1 MKCLLLKYILILLLF
16 FSSVKC
22 FTENDRIFYREKV
35 RRMFYHAYNGYLENG
50 FPLDELKPISCK
62 GIDTWGSF
70 SLTLIDSLDTL
81 LILGN
86 YTEFERVV
94 DLVLK
99 TVNPD
104 IDINASVFETNIR
117 VVGGL
122 ISAHVLHGI
131 IPNAKLPEG
140 WPCNGPLLD
149 LAVKF
154 ADKLLPAFK
163 TDTGMPF
170 GTVNLKYGVNKDE
183 TPVTCTAGIG
193 TFIIEFGSLSKLTGN
208 DIYEKVAMNALN
220 SLWESRSKIGLVG
233 NHIDVMTGKWTATDA
248 GIGAGIDS
256 YYEYLAKGALL
267 FHKPALMKQF
277 KESVNAINKYIR
289 NEDWFLWVSMTQG
302 TTTFPFFQ
310 SLEAFYPGILAL
322 VGDIEDAKS
331 IMLNY
336 NHILRQYG
344 VPPEFYNLNKFE
356 AHSGREGY
364 PLRPEVV
371 ESLMYIYKAT
381 KDSTYLEMGA
391 SMVDAIE
398 ILAKAKCGYATIKDV
413 RDGTIEDRMESFFLA
428 ETIKYLYLLFD
439 KDNFIHN
446 DGTTS
451 KIISTNR
458 GQCAIQAG
466 GYIFNTEAHPIDP
479 GVLYC
484 CSKQKLEDMKLL
496 NNFGQNISFL
506 KLMNIDGLNDWNEEE
521 GIEIDQR
528 SILSQ
533 ELSELEI
540 LKKKTNSYD
549 DKRFDDIEY
558 EIDGERKSISKN
570 DTKDESVEYENKND
584 VEEGFGIT
592 AEKPD
597 IIKVESKDINK
608 DESNL
613 VEEVKELLVNYKK
626 YKSTSSVEVANLL
639 NRLKTLKKSYA
650 EIIKD
655 SSNLYNNNLQRT
667 IERNKKRREVSE
679 MPQSQYLCLN
689 CCWILDEPLDSFNF
703 KAFLNEIYTKHI
715 LPSGSY
721 LPGPICLP
729 NDLPYPS
736 DKYFNDI
743 MELYDIPSFDQ
754 ITNAI
759 DGIDFTKFRYRSL
772 LKENYDLLSSPP
784 RSFISLLTGFGQV

>member
-1 MKCLLLKYILILLLF
+1 MKYLLLIYICILLF
-16 FSSVKC
+16 FLPSVKS
-22 FTENDRIFYREKV
+22 FTEDDRIYYREKV
-35 RRMFYHAYNGYLENG
+35 RKMFYHAYNGYLENS
-50 FPLDELKPISCK
+50 FPLDELKPISCQ
-62 GIDTWGSF
+62 GMDTWGSF

-94 DLVLK
+94 DLILK
-99 TVNPD
+99 TVDPD

-122 ISAHVLHGI
+122 ISAHVLHGKV
-131 IPNAKLPEG
+131 PNAKLPEG
-140 WPCNGPLLD
+140 WPCSGPLLD

-154 ADKLLPAFK
+154 ADKLLPAFN
-163 TDTGMPF
+163 TDTGMPY

-183 TPVTCTAGIG
+183 TPITCTAGVG

-248 GIGAGIDS
+248 
-256 YYEYLAKGALL
+256 AKGALL
-267 FHKPALMKQF
+267 FQKPALMKQF
-277 KESVNAINKYIR
+277 RESVDAINKYIR

-310 SLEAFYPGILAL
+310 SLEAFYPGLLAL

-331 IMLNY
+331 IILNY

-364 PLRPEVV
+364 PLRPEIV

-381 KDSTYLEMGA
+381 KDPTYLEMGA
-391 SMVDAIE
+391 GMVDAIE
-398 ILAKAKCGYATIKDV
+398 ILAKTKCGYATIKDV

-428 ETIKYLYLLFD
+428 ETIKYFYLLFD
-439 KDNFIHN
+439 NDNFIHN
-446 DGTTS
+446 DGTSS
-451 KIISTNR
+451 KIISTDR

-484 CSKQKLEDMKLL
+484 CSKQKLEDMKIL
-496 NNFGQNISFL
+496 NNFARNISFL
-506 KLMNIDGLNDWNEEE
+506 KLMNIDNFNDWNDEEE
-521 GIEIDQR
+521 VEIDQR
-528 SILSQ
+528 NILSQ
-533 ELSELEI
+533 ELSELEF
-540 LKKKTNSYD
+540 LRKKSDIYA
-549 DKRFDDIEY
+549 KRKNNANEVEY
-558 EIDGERKSISKN
+558 EIDGERKSI
-570 DTKDESVEYENKND
+570 DENISD
-584 VEEGFGIT
+584 EESEEPDNEDGFGIS

-597 IIKVESKDINK
+597 PIKVDPNNINK
-608 DESNL
+608 DENNL
-613 VEEVKELLVNYKK
+613 VEEVNLEVREILVNYKK
-626 YKSTSSVEVANLL
+626 YKSTSSEKVTDLL
-639 NRLKTLKKSYA
+639 EKLRTLKKSYA
-650 EIIKD
+650 QIIND
-655 SSNLYNNNLQRT
+655 SSNLYVNNLQKT
-667 IERNKKRREVSE
+667 IEKKKKRREVSE
-679 MPQSQYLCLN
+679 MPQSQYLCFN
-689 CCWILDEPLDSFNF
+689 CCWILDEPLDSFNY
-703 KAFLNEIYTKHI
+703 KAFLNEIYTKHL
-715 LPSGSY
+715 LPSGSF

-743 MELYDIPSFDQ
+743 TELYDIPSFDQ
-754 ITNAI
+754 ITNAV
-759 DGIDFTKFRYRSL
+759 DGIDFTKFKYRSL
-772 LKENYDLLSSPP
+772 LEENYDLLSSPP
-784 RSFISLLTGFGQV
+784 RSFISLLTGFGQVTKRNG

>member
-1 MKCLLLKYILILLLF
+1 MFNLC
-16 FSSVKC
+16 
-22 FTENDRIFYREKV
+22 REKV
-35 RRMFYHAYNGYLENG
+35 RRMFYHAYNGYLDYS
-50 FPLDELKPISCK
+50 FPLDELKPISCT
-62 GIDTWGSF
+62 GMDTWGSF

-99 TVNPD
+99 TVDPD

-122 ISAHVLHGI
+122 ISAHVLHGKV
-131 IPNAKLPEG
+131 PNAKLPEG
-140 WPCNGPLLD
+140 WPCKGPLLD

-154 ADKLLPAFK
+154 ADKLLPAFN
-163 TDTGMPF
+163 TDTGMPY

-183 TPVTCTAGIG
+183 TPITCTAGVG
-193 TFIIEFGSLSKLTGN
+193 TFIIEFGSLSRLTGN

-267 FHKPALMKQF
+267 FQKPALMKQF
-277 KESVNAINKYIR
+277 KDSVNAINKYIR

-310 SLEAFYPGILAL
+310 SLEAFYPGLLAL
-322 VGDIEDAKS
+322 VGDVENAKS

-381 KDSTYLEMGA
+381 KDPTYLEMGA
-391 SMVDAIE
+391 SMVDTIE
-398 ILAKAKCGYATIKDV
+398 ILAKTKCGYATIKDV

-428 ETIKYLYLLFD
+428 ETIKYFYLLFD

-446 DGTTS
+446 DGTES
-451 KIISTNR
+451 KIIATER

-466 GYIFNTEAHPIDP
+466 GYIFNTEAHPVDP

-484 CSKQKLEDMKLL
+484 CSRQKVEDMEIL
-496 NNFGQNISFL
+496 NSFSQNISFL
-506 KLMNIDGLNDWNEEE
+506 KLMNIDDLSDWGEDEGDGVNEEE
-521 GIEIDQR
+521 SDQKNA
-528 SILSQ
+528 LSD
-533 ELSELEI
+533 ELAELEA
-540 LKKKTNSYD
+540 LR
-549 DKRFDDIEY
+549 KRSNLFENHKFSDIEY
-558 EIDGERKSISKN
+558 EVDGERKSVEEESTTEEETSNEEESKEEE
-570 DTKDESVEYENKND
+570 ESG
-584 VEEGFGIT
+584 EGFGISIEET
-592 AEKPD
+592 KPST
-597 IIKVESKDINK
+597 KNTNSYINK
-608 DESNL
+608 EESNL
-613 VEEVKELLVNYKK
+613 VEEVNLEIKKMLVNYNKDK
-626 YKSTSSVEVANLL
+626 EASEKINDFIK
-639 NRLKTLKKSYA
+639 RLKLLKQTYA
-650 EIIKD
+650 DIIED
-655 SSNLYNNNLQRT
+655 SSNLYSRNLRET
-667 IERNKKRREVSE
+667 IKRKKKRREVSE
-679 MPQSQYLCLN
+679 IPQSQYLCFN
-689 CCWILDEPLDSFNF
+689 CCWILDKPLDSFNF
-703 KAFLNEIYTKHI
+703 KAFLNEIYTKHL
-715 LPSGSY
+715 LPPGSY

-729 NDLPYPS
+729 NDPPYPS

-743 MELYDIPSFDQ
+743 TELYDIPTFKQ

-772 LKENYDLLSSPP
+772 LKENYELLSSPP
-784 RSFISLLTGFGQV
+784 PSFVSLLTGFGQVTTSND